1 MDQLK
6 ELVICGK
13 AKDAEA
19 KLKELMDSG
28 TAPARIMNESLIPAM
43 DAVGDKF
50 QNGEYFLPEMLVA
63 AQAMHTCLRILK
75 PALMVSNTQPVGKAV
90 IGTVRGDLHDIG
102 KNLVGISLEG
112 AGFEVID
119 LGVDV
124 TPEKFVEAVK
134 QHSPKVIGMSALLTT
149 TMQSMQDVID
159 SLENAGLRA
168 SVKVMVGGAAIQQKF
183 ADRIGAD
190 YYGPDSTAAKDYA
203 RSIV

>member
-6 ELVICGK
+6 EFVICGK
-13 AKDAEA
+13 TKDAET
-19 KLKELMDSG
+19 KLKELIDSG
-28 TAPARIMNESLIPAM
+28 TSPARIMNDSLIPAM
-43 DAVGDKF
+43 DVVGDKF

-63 AQAMHTCLRILK
+63 AQVMHICLKILK
-75 PALMVSNTQPVGKAV
+75 PALTVSNTQPIGKAI
-90 IGTVRGDLHDIG
+90 IGTVKGDFHDIG

-112 AGFEVID
+112 SGFEVID

-134 QHSPKVIGMSALLTT
+134 QYSPKVIGMSALLTT
-149 TMQSMQDVID
+149 TMQSMHDVIE
-159 SLENAGLRA
+159 SLKNAGLRS